1 MMRIIQVA
9 PGVHLLGGFPPYAIN
24 AYVIDDV
31 LLDAGTRFA
40 YPLLIW
46 QLRRFRLRVH
56 ALTHAHPDHCGASH
70 AICSRWNLPL
80 WCPGTDA
87 GALER
92 GTTEELLPPSPSNR
106 LLNAVFGGPP
116 HPVTRILNEGDAI
129 GSFEVIHTP
138 GHTPGH
144 SALWRAADRTLILGD
159 VLANAHPITQR
170 PGLREPAR
178 RFTLD
183 PAQNR
188 RSARRLA
195 QLQPR
200 LVCFGHGPP
209 LRDSTQFQSFVE
221 RLPD

>member
-1 MMRIIQVA
+1 MMRIMQVA
-9 PGVHLLGGFPPYAIN
+9 PGVHVLVGFPPYAIN
-24 AYVIDDV
+24 AYVVDDV

-40 YPLLIW
+40 YRLLDW

-70 AICSRWNLPL
+70 ALCSRWSLPL
-80 WCPGTDA
+80 WCAGTDA
-87 GALER
+87 EALER
-92 GTTEELLPPSPSNR
+92 GTTQELLPPTLSNR
-106 LLNAVFGGPP
+106 LLDAVLGGPP
-116 HPVTRILNEGDAI
+116 HPVTRVLHEGDAI

-144 SALWRAADRTLILGD
+144 IALWRAADRTLILGD
-159 VLANAHPITQR
+159 VLANAHPITQQ

-188 RSARRLA
+188 RSARKLA

-200 LVCFGHGPP
+200 LICFGHGPP
-209 LRDSTQFQSFVE
+209 LRDPAQFQDFVA
-221 RLPD
+221 RLPG

>member
-1 MMRIIQVA
+1 MRMIQVA

-40 YPLLIW
+40 YPLLAR
-46 QLRRFRLRVH
+46 QLRRCRLRVH

-70 AICSRWNLPL
+70 ALCSRWNVPL
-80 WCPGTDA
+80 WCGAGDA
-87 GALER
+87 PAMER
-92 GTTEELLPPSPSNR
+92 GTTSDLLPPSLPNR

-116 HPVTRILNEGDAI
+116 HPVARVLHEGDQI
-129 GSFEVIHTP
+129 GSFEVIHVP

-144 SALWRAADRTLILGD
+144 IALWRANDRTLILGD

-170 PGLREPAR
+170 PGLREPAPG
-178 RFTLD
+178 FTLD
-183 PAQNR
+183 PALNR
-188 RSARRLA
+188 RSARKLA
-195 QLQPR
+195 QLRPS
-200 LVCFGHGPP
+200 LICFGHGPP
-209 LRDSTQFQSFVE
+209 LRNAAKLQAFVE